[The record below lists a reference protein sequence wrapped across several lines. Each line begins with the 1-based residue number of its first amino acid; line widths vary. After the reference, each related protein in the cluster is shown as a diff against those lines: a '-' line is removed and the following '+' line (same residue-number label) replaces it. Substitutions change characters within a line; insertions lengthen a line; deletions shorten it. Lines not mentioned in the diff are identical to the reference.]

1 MHRQALDT
9 IVSAYFS
16 KWETSEVLRKLQAA
30 KIANTKPNSFA
41 SLPSHPI
48 LRNVQVVLGE
58 QKIDMA
64 ALPVQT
70 DFSCLIK
77 LQD

>member
-30 KIANTKPNSFA
+30 KIANTKPNSVA

-77 LQD
+77 LQG

>member
-1 MHRQALDT
+1 MHQQALDT
-9 IVSAYFS
+9 IVSACFS
-16 KWETSEVLRKLQAA
+16 KWKTSEVLRKLQAA
-30 KIANTKPNSFA
+30 KIANTKPNSVV